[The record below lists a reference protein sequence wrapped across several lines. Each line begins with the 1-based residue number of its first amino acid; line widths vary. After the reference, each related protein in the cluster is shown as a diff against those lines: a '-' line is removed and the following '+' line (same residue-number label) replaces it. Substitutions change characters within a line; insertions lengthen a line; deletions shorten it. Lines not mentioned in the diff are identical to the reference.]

1 MFAIQNK
8 EKAIDHKAKYIWG
21 AREAKFLSYWNLI
34 LYFWMAINTGLP
46 MEHFTSNENGRE
58 V

>member
-8 EKAIDHKAKYIWG
+8 EKAKYIWG